1 MDGRQSVQSGVTWDH
16 CAVCDLWTDHIRANL
31 AARAQ
36 DAHAA
41 TLDAQM
47 ADGFIGGGAVFGEAL
62 AQFAGQAAGGRDA
75 QLASIGAGAGG
86 DVDDGAGAASVDTG
100 LAVSFTTG
108 VTTAAPDS
116 DVDGDEGW
124 AGAAAS
130 LGGNGGSP
138 SSAGSTRKAGMAC
151 ANASPPKS
159 ERMARTP
166 SFR

>member
-1 MDGRQSVQSGVTWDH
+1 MVRPELPVPRGRGRGGRGGKDVRAMGLAGVAGVAA
-16 CAVCDLWTDHIRANL
+16 AV
-31 AARAQ
+31 
-36 DAHAA
+36 
-41 TLDAQM
+41 
-47 ADGFIGGGAVFGEAL
+47 AV
-62 AQFAGQAAGGRDA
+62 AAGFFSAR
-75 QLASIGAGAGG
+75 GAPAMPAGG
-86 DVDDGAGAASVDTG
+86 DPCSGTRTGSVFLEAVADGDGAASVDTG